1 MTTQAYPPV
10 GSRVY
15 HGGEELTVVS
25 WDTDS
30 GIIHVTDNK
39 DYRFFL
45 YIGDVKMTP
54 PSGETPRSRI
64 LAEADRLV
72 HSDRNKSYG
81 EPTGNFENTAALWN
95 TQFSHKLKEPF
106 TATDVAL
113 ALIQLKLARIIS
125 SPKRDNWAD
134 ILGYAACGFE
144 CDVSSGAITDD

>member
-1 MTTQAYPPV
+1 MTTQEYPSV

-15 HGGEELTVVS
+15 LEGKELIVLSV
-25 WDTDS
+25 DVEL
-30 GIIHVTDNK
+30 GIIHVKDNEN
-39 DYRFFL
+39 YTFFCL
-45 YIGDVKMTP
+45 IREVQNEP
-54 PSGETPRSRI
+54 PSGETPRSQI

>member
-1 MTTQAYPPV
+1 MTRYVTI
-10 GSRVY
+10 
-15 HGGEELTVVS
+15 GGRQFEEMECNNPQPGIVCIRSPETGFRRHVARSAVV
-25 WDTDS
+25 DAENPGPD
-30 GIIHVTDNK
+30 
-39 DYRFFL
+39 
-45 YIGDVKMTP
+45 
-54 PSGETPRSRI
+54 TPRHQI